1 MQGTGPVGT
10 HALGAPRVPA
20 GVQLPARTEQVR
32 TILLACGII
41 SSLLY
46 AGTDIFAALSYE
58 GYSYSSQ
65 TVSELIAIG
74 APTRAVVASLM
85 LIYGLLIFAFAAGVW
100 RSTGENHALRFVGA
114 GLIGKEVLGS
124 IVTLFFPIHMRGIEG
139 TLSDT
144 MHGLLT
150 LAGSLCYLLAM
161 GFGAAALGKRFRL
174 YSIVTILIL
183 VAFGVLAGLEIPR
196 IAANMATPW
205 LGIWERINIFAA
217 MLWIAVLAVALLR
230 RSGALRPHERRA
242 S

>member
-1 MQGTGPVGT
+1 MGTR
-10 HALGAPRVPA
+10 ALASARVQPD
-20 GVQLPARTEQVR
+20 VQLPTRTKQVP
-32 TILLACGII
+32 TILLVCGIV
-41 SSLLY
+41 SSLFY
-46 AGTDIFAALSYE
+46 IGTDVLAAMSYD
-58 GYSYSSQ
+58 GYSYTSQ

-100 RSTGENHALRFVGA
+100 RSAGENHALRFVA
-114 GLIGKEVLGS
+114 VGLIGKELLGS
-124 IVTLFFPIHMRGIEG
+124 IVTLFFPIHMRGVEG

-150 LAGSLCYLLAM
+150 LAGSLCYLVAM
-161 GFGAAALGKRFRL
+161 GFGAAAFGKRFRL
-174 YSIVTILIL
+174 YSLGTILTL
-183 VAFGVLAGLEIPR
+183 VTFGVLAGQEIPR
-196 IAANMATPW
+196 LTANLPTLW
-205 LGIWERINIFAA
+205 LGVWERINIFAA

>member
-1 MQGTGPVGT
+1 MGT
-10 HALGAPRVPA
+10 HALAAARVPA
-20 GVQLPARTEQVR
+20 GVLLPVRTEQVR
-32 TILLACGII
+32 TIRLVCGLI

-46 AGTDIFAALSYE
+46 IATDIFAALSYE
-58 GYSYSSQ
+58 GYSYTSQ

-100 RSTGENHALRFVGA
+100 RSAGENHALRFVA
-114 GLIGKEVLGS
+114 VGLIGKELLGS
-124 IVTLFFPIHMRGIEG
+124 IVTLFFPIHMRGVEG

-150 LAGSLCYLLAM
+150 LAGSLCYLVAM
-161 GFGAAALGKRFRL
+161 GFGAAAFGKRFRL
-174 YSIVTILIL
+174 YSLGTILTL
-183 VAFGVLAGLEIPR
+183 VTFGVLAGQEIPR
-196 IAANMATPW
+196 LTANLPTPW
-205 LGIWERINIFAA
+205 LGVWERINIFAA

>member
-1 MQGTGPVGT
+1 MGT
-10 HALGAPRVPA
+10 HALAAARVPS
-20 GVQLPARTEQVR
+20 GVQLPTRTEQVQ
-32 TILLACGII
+32 TILLVCGIL

-46 AGTDIFAALSYE
+46 ISTDVLAAMIYD
-58 GYSYSSQ
+58 GYSYTSQ

-100 RSTGENHALRFVGA
+100 RSAGENHALRFVA
-114 GLIGKEVLGS
+114 VGLIGKELLGS
-124 IVTLFFPIHMRGIEG
+124 IVTLFFPIHMRGVEG

-150 LAGSLCYLLAM
+150 LAGSLCYLVAM
-161 GFGAAALGKRFRL
+161 GFGAAAFGKRFRL
-174 YSIVTILIL
+174 YSLGTILTL
-183 VAFGVLAGLEIPR
+183 VTFGVLAGQEIPR
-196 IAANMATPW
+196 LTANLPTPW
-205 LGIWERINIFAA
+205 LGVWERINIFAA